1 MLVRT
6 QAGSD
11 AQAVAETRAEAE
23 AQASAACPAP
33 AESPAPAVPSVA
45 GARVALLAAP
55 SARALRAVASCTPA
69 IRFFGSFF
77 ARRRRSFSSASERRV
92 YTGSAKAGACRRASK
107 GSAAPARHAACS
119 ASSSPRPVGAHSPSG
134 SSVPHGANSSAYL
147 PNASPAISSNRPCGA
162 QLLRQ
167 PPRPGA
173 TRSASR
179 RPMPASDTAN
189 RTGYT
194 SLRMAS
200 ATTSTGPRTPACH
213 APHATAS
220 SDDTPTKCT
229 PSADAMPLA
238 VASAMRTP
246 VNDPGPRP
254 HTTHAIS
261 LFSTPCA
268 ARAASMRG
276 SSCVLDARRA
286 STSKDST
293 TSTVGAS
300 SPGMPSPAIVP
311 GPRRS
316 PRWPCR
322 TRARKA
328 PRRHA
333 GLPRPQG
340 TMGRCL
346 S

>member
-1 MLVRT
+1 M
-6 QAGSD
+6 
-11 AQAVAETRAEAE
+11 
-23 AQASAACPAP
+23 
-33 AESPAPAVPSVA
+33 
-45 GARVALLAAP
+45 
-55 SARALRAVASCTPA
+55 
-69 IRFFGSFF
+69 
-77 ARRRRSFSSASERRV
+77 
-92 YTGSAKAGACRRASK
+92 
-107 GSAAPARHAACS
+107 
-119 ASSSPRPVGAHSPSG
+119 GAHICSG
-134 SSVPHGANSSAYL
+134 SSVPHGANSSTYL
-147 PNASPAISSNRPCGA
+147 RSASPATSREPDAAAHSSSA
-162 QLLRQ
+162 
-167 PPRPGA
+167 A
-173 TRSASR
+173 TSAFTTRSASK

-220 SDDTPTKCT
+220 SDDTPTKGT

-300 SPGMPSPAIVP
+300 SPGMPCASN
-311 GPRRS
+311 R
-316 PRWPCR
+316 
-322 TRARKA
+322 
-328 PRRHA
+328 
-333 GLPRPQG
+333 PRPKAI
-340 TMGRCL
+340 TSL
-346 S
+346 AVSNAST